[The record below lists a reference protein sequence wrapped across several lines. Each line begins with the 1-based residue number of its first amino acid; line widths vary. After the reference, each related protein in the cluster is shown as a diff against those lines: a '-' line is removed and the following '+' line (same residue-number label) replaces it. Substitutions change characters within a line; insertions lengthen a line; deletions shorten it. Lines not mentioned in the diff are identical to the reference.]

1 MTHAKS
7 SRNLKLE
14 WLRLQR
20 RRIRSLLVLGKA
32 VPSSANHRSKGDE
45 NSSSRV
51 GFTLWLIRVLY
62 VIINDFCHQRFSRE
76 LLFVHEGKKVLMIWR
91 LGSSLMPWGSV
102 LWELFGSSKVQI
114 LQTSKGNTGLRRD
127 DPSQK
132 WSPINTSVLIINVES
147 LAWRSLSVVRETHG
161 KRKGLNEMRKSESL
175 WLESVMCNL
184 NSHDPSK
191 GRASTS
197 VRPLGARIHI
207 FVPREMA
214 KLPCG
219 CCSFSALP
227 WRNKK
232 QMYRHNRDGIS
243 LIHSPTEVLLLIQ
256 WITSNWGAGIFCFM
270 QNIKLFFSAPLC
282 PPYYLWTG
290 SRCFFNEPPGGV
302 SNNFFNWKIVCFP

>member
-197 VRPLGARIHI
+197 AQPLGHAYTSLFLVKWLSCPAAAVPFQHCLGGTRNKCTDIIVTGYRLSIHPQKFSYSFNGSRAI
-207 FVPREMA
+207 EGQGYFVLY
-214 KLPCG
+214 KISS
-219 CCSFSALP
+219 SFSLL
-227 WRNKK
+227 R
-232 QMYRHNRDGIS
+232 S
-243 LIHSPTEVLLLIQ
+243 VLLTIYGQAHVASSMNLH
-256 WITSNWGAGIFCFM
+256 
-270 QNIKLFFSAPLC
+270 
-282 PPYYLWTG
+282 
-290 SRCFFNEPPGGV
+290 GGL
-302 SNNFFNWKIVCFP
+302 K